1 MLHLQQFTFFV
12 KIFLRSDK
20 LTNLFENISDKN
32 ILKLKRILSANTVKY
47 KKNVNILSNVNRED
61 FIALIDTGSVQL
73 IFNDY
78 DGNKTIIEELTS
90 GEIFG
95 TLTSTIASEE
105 ITCITKEDTQITYIE
120 YDEIT
125 NDEIIR
131 SDFYIIFIKNLIR
144 ILTEQLTTRN
154 NRIELLTKRTTRD
167 KILAYFNF
175 EAQKKGTKRFT
186 LPMSFTELANY
197 LSVDRSAMSR
207 EIKYL
212 KEEGFIE
219 TNGKRIKLNY

>member
-1 MLHLQQFTFFV
+1 M
-12 KIFLRSDK
+12 
-20 LTNLFENISDKN
+20 TNLFENISDKN